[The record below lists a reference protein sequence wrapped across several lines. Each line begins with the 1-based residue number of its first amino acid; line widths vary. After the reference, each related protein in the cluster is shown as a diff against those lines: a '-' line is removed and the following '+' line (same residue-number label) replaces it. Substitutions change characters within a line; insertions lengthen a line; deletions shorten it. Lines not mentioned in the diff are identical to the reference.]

1 MQLMLLLLCTRDNF
15 DERMFSKA
23 TFLPLG
29 LPGEWETPAL
39 QATVD
44 PFLKKGIL
52 YLLVDC

>member
-29 LPGEWETPAL
+29 LQGEWEGLAL

-44 PFLKKGIL
+44 PFSK
-52 YLLVDC
+52 

>member
-15 DERMFSKA
+15 DERM
-23 TFLPLG
+23 LQ
-29 LPGEWETPAL
+29 GEWETPAL

-44 PFLKKGIL
+44 PFSKKGIL